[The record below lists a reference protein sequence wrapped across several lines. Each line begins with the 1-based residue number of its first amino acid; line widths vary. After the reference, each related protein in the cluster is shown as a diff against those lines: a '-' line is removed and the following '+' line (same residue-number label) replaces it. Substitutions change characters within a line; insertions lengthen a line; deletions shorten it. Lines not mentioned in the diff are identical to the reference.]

1 MGEEQGATG
10 GKGAVAPRVLT
21 IPPESPFL
29 PTLVRGLFSGE
40 LVPGFSLDDDP
51 LALADVRIFV
61 PTRRAARA
69 LRGVFL
75 SELGGRA
82 AILPR
87 ITPIGDVDGDDDID
101 EATLADET
109 ALPPNIGDLERRLV
123 ISRLVLSWTERVARD
138 LMPHL
143 EGDGKISIP
152 ASPADAARLAD
163 DLIRLMDQVATERA
177 DWRNLFSLVPED
189 YARYWQISLEF
200 LKIVTEHW
208 PAYLA
213 ERGLADP
220 GMRRDRAIETAARRL
235 RDHPPTGP
243 VIAAGSTGSAPATAD
258 LLAAIAHLP
267 NGAVVL
273 PGLDRRLGEDAWA
286 AIGDREAE
294 NAAPSH
300 PQFGMRQLI
309 ARIGIRREDVAALG
323 PENGNAVRAT
333 RMRLVNE
340 ALRPAEATEGWRDLG
355 VADTEIAAAFAD
367 VSLIEAR
374 GEEEEALAVAIALR
388 EAVAEGESAAL
399 ITPDRVLARRVA
411 RHLLRWEISVDDSA
425 GRPLSGT
432 PPAVLARLLADLA
445 LSGFDPVTL
454 LAVLKHPLARFGLSA
469 EELRRAARLLE
480 IAVLRGPRT
489 RDGSSG
495 LCAAIAALRAEREDR
510 RRHRSA
516 RRLSDADWDRIAD
529 LGARLA
535 EALSPLEALREG
547 AVSVSDLVSAQIQVL
562 NRVLCDDTG
571 TLAQLAD
578 PAASTRLAGFL
589 TELSGLEV
597 TDFPVAATDWP
608 ALLRA
613 LMDGIAVRPN
623 IPADPRIS
631 IWGPL
636 EARLQSVDRL
646 VLGGLIEGDWPA
658 ATRSDPWLSRPM
670 RRDLGLEAPE
680 RRIGLAAH
688 DFALG
693 FGAPRV
699 ILSRSLRKE
708 GAPSVASRWLQRLR
722 AVIGAE
728 TDAAMTARG
737 QTYLTFA
744 RGLDGS
750 SDGARPVARP
760 EPAPPLAAR
769 PTGLSVTE
777 IETLI
782 RDPYAIY
789 ARHVLKL
796 DPLDEI
802 GGVPDLA
809 ERGTVLHAIFAD
821 FIRSREPAA
830 PFDET
835 ALNGLMEI
843 GRKHFADLEVFP
855 DIHALWWPRFAR
867 IAGAFLDWERARAP
881 TLARSFVEIGGSM
894 EIALPDTPFRL
905 RGRADR
911 IDVLADGRLA
921 LLDYKTGTLPSVKQ
935 VDALIAPQL
944 PLEAAMAERGGFDGL
959 PAGTVAEIAYVALKD
974 ARAADF
980 FQSRGRDEDAVA
992 LAAKAVEQL
1001 AALVAHYRNAETG
1014 YRSRAR
1020 PMFERRFVGDY
1031 DHLARVA
1038 EWSLGGGE
1046 DA

>member
-1 MGEEQGATG
+1 MAGEQGPTG
-10 GKGAVAPRVLT
+10 GDCGARPRVLT

-40 LVPGFSLDDDP
+40 LVPGFTLDDDP

-87 ITPIGDVDGDDDID
+87 ITPIGDVDGEDDID

-123 ISRLVLSWTERVARD
+123 VSRLVLSWTERVARD
-138 LMPHL
+138 LMPHI
-143 EGDGKISIP
+143 EGEISIP

-177 DWRNLFSLVPED
+177 DWHRLFSLVPED

-220 GMRRDRAIETAARRL
+220 GMHRDRAIETAARRL

-273 PGLDRRLGEDAWA
+273 PGLDRRLGDDAWE

-294 NAAPSH
+294 AAAPSH

-323 PENGNAVRAT
+323 PENGDADRST

-355 VADTEIAAAFAD
+355 IVDADIADAFAG
-367 VSLIEAR
+367 VALIEAR

-388 EAVAEGESAAL
+388 EAVAEKQTAAL
-399 ITPDRVLARRVA
+399 VTPDRVLARRVA

-469 EELRRAARLLE
+469 EDLRHGTRLLE

-489 RDGSSG
+489 RDGSAG
-495 LCAAIAALRAEREDR
+495 LCAAVAALKAGREAPQ
-510 RRHRSA
+510 RHRHRA
-516 RRLSDADWDRIAD
+516 VCRLCDADWDRIAD
-529 LGARLA
+529 LGARIA
-535 EALSPLEALREG
+535 EALSPLEALG
-547 AVSVSDLVSAQIQVL
+547 QGPVSVGDLVSAQIQVL

-571 TLAQLAD
+571 ALAQLAD
-578 PAASTRLAGFL
+578 PAAGTRLAGFL
-589 TELSGLEV
+589 TELSELDV
-597 TDFPVAATDWP
+597 TDFPVAASDWP

-646 VLGGLIEGDWPA
+646 VLGGLVEGDWPA

-688 DFALG
+688 DFAQG

-699 ILSRSLRKE
+699 VLSRSLRKE

-722 AVIGAE
+722 AVVGKEA
-728 TDAAMTARG
+728 DAAMTARG
-737 QTYLTFA
+737 ETYLTFA

-750 SDGARPVARP
+750 SDAARPVVRP

-769 PTGLSVTE
+769 PASLSVTE

-789 ARHVLKL
+789 ARHVLRL

-821 FIRSREPAA
+821 FIRSRVAA
-830 PFDET
+830 TPLDGT
-835 ALNGLMEI
+835 ALDALMEI
-843 GRKHFADLEVFP
+843 GRRHFAELEVFP
-855 DIHALWWPRFAR
+855 DIHALWWPRFSR
-867 IAGAFLDWERARAP
+867 IAGAFLDWERARAS

-894 EIALPDTPFRL
+894 EIALPDAAFRL

-921 LLDYKTGTLPSVKQ
+921 LLDYKTGTLPSGKQ
-935 VDALIAPQL
+935 VDALLSPQL

-974 ARAADF
+974 ARAVDF
-980 FQSRGRDEDAVA
+980 FQSRGRDGDAEA
-992 LAAKAVEQL
+992 LAAQAVAQL
-1001 AALVAHYRNAETG
+1001 AALVAHYRNPATG

-1020 PMFERRFVGDY
+1020 PMFERRFAGDY

-1038 EWSLGGGE
+1038 EWSLGGGDE
-1046 DA
+1046 A